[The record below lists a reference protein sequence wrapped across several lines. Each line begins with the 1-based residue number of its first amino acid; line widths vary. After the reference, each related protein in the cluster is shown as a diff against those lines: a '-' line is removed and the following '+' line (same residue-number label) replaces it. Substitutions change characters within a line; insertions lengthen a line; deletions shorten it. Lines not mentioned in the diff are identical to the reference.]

1 MSKQLVEAM
10 GRAYKEI
17 QEAAQKQKEN
27 NFIYAAKMAKAK
39 GDKTFTIGG
48 KDYDVD
54 EALHKED
61 NTNDKSDD
69 GDGMDKVQPKAV
81 KKKFDDRKDKDIDND
96 GDTDSSDEYLHK
108 RRKAISKNIKEDDV
122 DVDSSESE
130 EDPEKEAPKKKKKK
144 GDDEAEVEMSPKA
157 EGTINEKTTKVDM
170 IKGKDGTA
178 VQIVKDEKGRH
189 VALFSGKG
197 STQIP
202 LKKYDKKI
210 VQKALDHF
218 AKNNGMIGNSLAK
231 IEEGKSIRQRLTAFL
246 EADQNPNKAK
256 AEKPEDKLSGKGA
269 KDMMDQ
275 PIEKDDT
282 VEKGHDDASKAG
294 KVTKAAGGRNS
305 GDAVRSGDQGVRNPL
320 KKTMEAYKNMK
331 GE

>member
-27 NFIYAAKMAKAK
+27 NYIYAAKMAKAK

-294 KVTKAAGGRNS
+294 KVTKPAPKNATK
-305 GDAVRSGDQGVRNPL
+305 GVA
-320 KKTMEAYKNMK
+320 EAYASMYNK

>member
-1 MSKQLVEAM
+1 MSKQFIDAM
-10 GRAYKEI
+10 GQAYKQI
-17 QEAAQKQKEN
+17 QETAQKQKEN
-27 NFIYAAKMAKAK
+27 NYIYAAKMAKAK

-48 KDYDVD
+48 KEHDVD
-54 EALHKED
+54 EALKTET
-61 NTNDKSDD
+61 NKNDKSDD
-69 GDGMDKVQPKAV
+69 GDGLDAVQPKAV

-130 EDPEKEAPKKKKKK
+130 EDPKKEAPKKKKKK
-144 GDDEAEVEMSPKA
+144 GDEEEVEMSPKA
-157 EGTINEKTTKVDM
+157 EGTIDEAKTTKVDM

-178 VQIVKDEKGRH
+178 VQIVKDEKGKH
-189 VALFSGKG
+189 YALFSGKG
-197 STQIP
+197 STQIA

-218 AKNNGMIGNSLAK
+218 AKNNGMIGQSLAK

-282 VEKGHDDASKAG
+282 EEKGHDDASKAG
-294 KVTKAAGGRNS
+294 KVTKPAPKNATK
-305 GDAVRSGDQGVRNPL
+305 GVA
-320 KKTMEAYKNMK
+320 EAYASMYNK